1 MTTTAT
7 PVDAGLTD
15 VLDPLLAQRLGGL
28 LAAIDARAG
37 ARVDHRGVHVR
48 RLLRTVHVPW
58 DRMTR
63 VRLDS
68 RLDLALTFAIGLL
81 PVTRAPVVG
90 RLVESTADRIAEEAG
105 RRLVPGLRDRAGWAV
120 AVVEQQTW
128 RRDVA
133 FERSARAV
141 ALLYPAVT
149 QRLVDEARARRIPVV
164 RDELVGPDWTTAT

>member
-1 MTTTAT
+1 MSTTAP

-15 VLDPLLAQRLGGL
+15 LLDPLLRNRIGGVL
-28 LAAIDARAG
+28 DAIDARAG
-37 ARVDHRGVHVR
+37 ARVDHRGLHLR

-58 DRMTR
+58 DRLTR

-81 PVTRAPVVG
+81 PITRAPIVG
-90 RLVESTADRIAEEAG
+90 RVVESTADRVAEEVG
-105 RRLVPGLRDRAGWAV
+105 RRLVPELRDRAGWAV

-133 FERSARAV
+133 FERTARAV
-141 ALLYPAVT
+141 ALLYPDVT
-149 QRLVDEARARRIPVV
+149 ERLVDEARARRIPVV
-164 RDELVGPDWTTAT
+164 REAGGPDWTTAT

>member
-1 MTTTAT
+1 MTSRS

-15 VLDPLLAQRLGGL
+15 VLDPLLGDRLRPVL
-28 LAAIDARAG
+28 DAVDARAG
-37 ARVDHRGVHVR
+37 ARVDHRGIHVR

-58 DRMTR
+58 DRITR

-68 RLDLALTFAIGLL
+68 RLDLALTFALGVL
-81 PVTRAPVVG
+81 PVTRTPVLG
-90 RLVESTADRIAEEAG
+90 RVIEASADRIVEEASQ
-105 RRLVPGLRDRAGWAV
+105 RLVPGLRERAGFAV

-141 ALLYPAVT
+141 ALLYPSVT
-149 QRLVDEARARRIPVV
+149 ARLVEEAGSRGIEVI
-164 RDELVGPDWTTAT
+164 RDDAAGSGGRSAA